1 MLFSDFEYFIE
12 RAITEREMAKA
23 ASHPKV
29 VAAHEEMA
37 QRYDALVAD
46 CVRSTLLLAA

>member
-1 MLFSDFEYFIE
+1 MSLPDFEYFLE
-12 RAITEREMAKA
+12 RATTEREMANA
-23 ASHPKV
+23 AKHPKA

-46 CVRSTLLLAA
+46 CVRSTLPVAA